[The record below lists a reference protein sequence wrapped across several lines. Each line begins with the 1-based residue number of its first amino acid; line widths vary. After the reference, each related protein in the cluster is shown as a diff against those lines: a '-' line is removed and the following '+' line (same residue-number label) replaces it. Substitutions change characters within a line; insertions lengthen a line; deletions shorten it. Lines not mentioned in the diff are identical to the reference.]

1 MSPDSGE
8 KSGAHDPRQDH
19 RGKGL
24 GWPIP
29 SKLKTPPP
37 RWNSKTLHHP
47 ATRIGEIKHGK
58 A

>member
-8 KSGAHDPRQDH
+8 KSGAHDSRHDH
-19 RGKGL
+19 RGRGL
-24 GWPIP
+24 GWPVS
-29 SKLKTPPP
+29 SKLKAPPP
-37 RWNSKTLHHP
+37 TKNGKTMHHP